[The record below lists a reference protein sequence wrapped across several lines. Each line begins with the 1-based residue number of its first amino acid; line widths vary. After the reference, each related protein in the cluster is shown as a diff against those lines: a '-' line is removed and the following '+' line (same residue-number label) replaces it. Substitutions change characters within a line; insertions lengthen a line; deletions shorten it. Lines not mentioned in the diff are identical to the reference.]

1 MKLFKNVN
9 VCKDNVKS
17 GGVTNVKSFL
27 ILYKNHGKFY

>member
-9 VCKDNVKS
+9 VCKDNVKP

-27 ILYKNHGKFY
+27 IFYKNRGKFY